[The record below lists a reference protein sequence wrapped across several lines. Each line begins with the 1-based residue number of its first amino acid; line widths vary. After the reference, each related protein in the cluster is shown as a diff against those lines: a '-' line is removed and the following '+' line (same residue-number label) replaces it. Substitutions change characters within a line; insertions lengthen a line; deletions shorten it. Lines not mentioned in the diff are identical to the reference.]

1 MKRSEL
7 PIASPCAAN
16 WDTMTPRGR
25 ALFCDECKTLVH
37 DLSKMR
43 RAEAAE
49 FMKANVGEQLCI
61 KYSFDVMG
69 HGQFADAAATAVIPA
84 NMLRPS
90 VRALAAATALLGAN
104 ALYQHSTPA
113 AQPLTLEQPVPA
125 LVELPAVLV
134 PSAPREV
141 PVPAPAPPEVEVDIS
156 TSSYGTLGGAVI
168 GTADFADAL
177 SGHRPTVPT
186 ATVTVG
192 TVTVEKGGY
201 DAAIVRR
208 YFKRNY
214 AKFQYCYEKQL
225 ATKPELK
232 GTVDVSFNIA
242 SDGSASDVAAV
253 GVDSEIDTCVAD
265 IVKNIEFPR
274 PKADGFA
281 VQVPLKMKVS
291 AD

>member
-37 DLSKMR
+37 DLSQLR

-69 HGQFADAAATAVIPA
+69 NVQFADAAATAVIPA

-104 ALYQHSTPA
+104 ALYQRVTQAPQTLVMEQPEPA
-113 AQPLTLEQPVPA
+113 APLVLVAPLVPA
-125 LVELPAVLV
+125 
-134 PSAPREV
+134 
-141 PVPAPAPPEVEVDIS
+141 APALGPESEIAS
-156 TSSYGTLGGAVI
+156 SSYGRLGGAISV
-168 GTADFADAL
+168 TADLANALDADEHQPPP
-177 SGHRPTVPT
+177 S
-186 ATVTVG
+186 TVTLG
-192 TVTVEKGGY
+192 TVTVAKGGY
-201 DAAIVRR
+201 DPAVVRR
-208 YFKRNY
+208 YFRRNQ
-214 AKFQYCYEKQL
+214 AKFHYCYEKQRL
-225 ATKPELK
+225 TNPELE
-232 GTVDVSFNIA
+232 GSVDVSFAIA
-242 SDGSASDVAAV
+242 NDGTTSDVAAA
-253 GVDSEIDTCVAD
+253 GVDPEIDTCFVG

-281 VQVPLKMKVS
+281 VQVPIKLKFRK
-291 AD
+291 